1 MKKIFYVFLLPLLFL
16 SCSKEEDDDGLEKI
30 TDTIVGRYV
39 CRSATIQGRLLDLNG
54 DGTAGDDMVAEF
66 EGFELAYQRITEE
79 PVRIFPVKEY
89 ETEESFLIEI
99 PKQRVDYD
107 KRAGKY
113 IIKDMYIGDSMFIGF
128 KYSVDRSGKINTA
141 AYNEGNGDD
150 LGGEYDDMIYLID
163 YQGNS
168 ARSLTFDQAG
178 GFEAVIDCTCY
189 DFATDEVVTVPV
201 LFVYERVSYSL
212 D

>member
-1 MKKIFYVFLLPLLFL
+1 MMKKSFYVFLLPLLLL
-16 SCSKEEDDDGLEKI
+16 SCSKEEDDSLEKI
-30 TDTIVGRYV
+30 TDTIIGRYE
-39 CRSATIQGRLLDLNG
+39 CRSATIQGRLLDING
-54 DGTAGDDMVAEF
+54 DGKVGDDMMTEF

-89 ETEESFLIEI
+89 ETDESFHIEI

-107 KRAGKY
+107 KRSGKY
-113 IIKDMYIGDSMFIGF
+113 IIRGMYIGDSMYIGF
-128 KYSVDRSGKINTA
+128 EYSVDRSGKINA
-141 AYNEGNGDD
+141 APHNEGNGDD

-168 ARSLTFDQAG
+168 AKEIAFDQAG
-178 GFEAVIDCTCY
+178 GFEAVVDCTCY
-189 DFATDEVVTVPV
+189 DFATDEMVTVPV
-201 LFVYERVSYSL
+201 RFVYERVSYSL

>member
-1 MKKIFYVFLLPLLFL
+1 MRKYHVRFLEG
-16 SCSKEEDDDGLEKI
+16 KA
-30 TDTIVGRYV
+30 
-39 CRSATIQGRLLDLNG
+39 SARMPTYS
-54 DGTAGDDMVAEF
+54 T
-66 EGFELAYQRITEE
+66 
-79 PVRIFPVKEY
+79 
-89 ETEESFLIEI
+89 
-99 PKQRVDYD
+99 
-107 KRAGKY
+107 
-113 IIKDMYIGDSMFIGF
+113 MYIGDSMFIGF

-168 ARSLTFDQAG
+168 ARSLTFDQEG

>member
-1 MKKIFYVFLLPLLFL
+1 MKKSFYVFLLPLLFL
-16 SCSKEEDDDGLEKI
+16 SCSKEEEDDSLEKI

-39 CRSATIQGRLLDLNG
+39 CRSATIQGRLLDING
-54 DGTAGDDMVAEF
+54 DGKVGDDMITEF

-89 ETEESFLIEI
+89 ETDESFHIEI

-107 KRAGKY
+107 KRSGKY
-113 IIKDMYIGDSMFIGF
+113 IIRGMYIGDSMYIGF
-128 KYSVDRSGKINTA
+128 EYSVDRSGKINA
-141 AYNEGNGDD
+141 APHNEGNGDD

-168 ARSLTFDQAG
+168 AKEIAFDQAG
-178 GFEAVIDCTCY
+178 GFEAVVDCTCY
-189 DFATDEVVTVPV
+189 DFATDEMVTVPV
-201 LFVYERVSYSL
+201 RFVYERVSYSL

>member
-30 TDTIVGRYV
+30 TDTIVGMYE
-39 CRSATIQGRLLDLNG
+39 CRSATIQGRLLDING
-54 DGTAGDDMVAEF
+54 DGKVGDDMMTEF

-89 ETEESFLIEI
+89 ETDESFHIEI

-107 KRAGKY
+107 KRSGKY
-113 IIKDMYIGDSMFIGF
+113 IIRGMYIGDSMYIGF
-128 KYSVDRSGKINTA
+128 EYSVDRSGKINA
-141 AYNEGNGDD
+141 APHNEGNGDD

-168 ARSLTFDQAG
+168 AKEIAFDQAG
-178 GFEAVIDCTCY
+178 GFEAVVDCTCY
-189 DFATDEVVTVPV
+189 DFATDEMVTVPV
-201 LFVYERVSYSL
+201 RFVYERVSYSL

>member
-1 MKKIFYVFLLPLLFL
+1 MKKSFYVFLLPLLLL
-16 SCSKEEDDDGLEKI
+16 SCSKEEDDSLEKI

-39 CRSATIQGRLLDLNG
+39 CRSATIQGRLLDING

-89 ETEESFLIEI
+89 ETDESFHIEI

-107 KRAGKY
+107 KRSGKY
-113 IIKDMYIGDSMFIGF
+113 IIRGMYIGDSMYIGF
-128 KYSVDRSGKINTA
+128 EYSVDRSGKINA
-141 AYNEGNGDD
+141 APHNEGNGDD

-168 ARSLTFDQAG
+168 AKEIAFDQAG
-178 GFEAVIDCTCY
+178 GFEAVVDCTCY
-189 DFATDEVVTVPV
+189 DFATDEMVTVPV
-201 LFVYERVSYSL
+201 RFVYERVSYSL

>member
-16 SCSKEEDDDGLEKI
+16 SCSKEEDDSLEKI

-39 CRSATIQGRLLDLNG
+39 CRSATIQGRLLDING
-54 DGTAGDDMVAEF
+54 DGKVGDDMMTEF

-89 ETEESFLIEI
+89 ETDESFHIEI

-107 KRAGKY
+107 KRSGKY
-113 IIKDMYIGDSMFIGF
+113 IIRGMYIGDSMYIGF
-128 KYSVDRSGKINTA
+128 EYSVDRSGKINA
-141 AYNEGNGDD
+141 APHNEGNGDD

-168 ARSLTFDQAG
+168 AKEIAFDQAG
-178 GFEAVIDCTCY
+178 GFEAVVDCTCY
-189 DFATDEVVTVPV
+189 DFATDEMVTVPV
-201 LFVYERVSYSL
+201 RFVYERVSYSL

>member
-1 MKKIFYVFLLPLLFL
+1 MKKIFYVFLLPLLLL
-16 SCSKEEDDDGLEKI
+16 SCSKEEDDSLEKI

-39 CRSATIQGRLLDLNG
+39 CRSATIQGRLLDING
-54 DGTAGDDMVAEF
+54 DGKVGDDMMTEF

-89 ETEESFLIEI
+89 ETDESFHIEI

-107 KRAGKY
+107 KRSGKY
-113 IIKDMYIGDSMFIGF
+113 IIRGMYIGDSMYIGF
-128 KYSVDRSGKINTA
+128 EYSVDRSGKINA
-141 AYNEGNGDD
+141 APHNEGNGDD

-168 ARSLTFDQAG
+168 AKEIAFDQAG
-178 GFEAVIDCTCY
+178 GFEAVVDCTCY
-189 DFATDEVVTVPV
+189 DFATDEMVTVPV
-201 LFVYERVSYSL
+201 RFVYERVSYSL

>member
-1 MKKIFYVFLLPLLFL
+1 MKKSFYVFLLPLLLL

-30 TDTIVGRYV
+30 TDTIVGMYE
-39 CRSATIQGRLLDLNG
+39 CRSATIQGRLLDING
-54 DGTAGDDMVAEF
+54 DGKVGDDMMTEF

-89 ETEESFLIEI
+89 ETDESFHIEI

-107 KRAGKY
+107 KRSGKY
-113 IIKDMYIGDSMFIGF
+113 IIRGMYIGDSMYIGF
-128 KYSVDRSGKINTA
+128 EYSVDRSGKINA
-141 AYNEGNGDD
+141 APHNEGNGDD

-168 ARSLTFDQAG
+168 AKEIAFDQAG
-178 GFEAVIDCTCY
+178 GFEAVVDCTCY
-189 DFATDEVVTVPV
+189 DFATDEMVTVPV
-201 LFVYERVSYSL
+201 RFVYERVSYSL

>member
-1 MKKIFYVFLLPLLFL
+1 MMKKSFYVFLLPLLLL
-16 SCSKEEDDDGLEKI
+16 SCSKEEDDSLEKI

-39 CRSATIQGRLLDLNG
+39 CRSATIQGRLLDING
-54 DGTAGDDMVAEF
+54 DGKVGDDMMTEF

-89 ETEESFLIEI
+89 ETDESFHIEI

-107 KRAGKY
+107 KRSGKY
-113 IIKDMYIGDSMFIGF
+113 IIRGMYIGDSMYIGF
-128 KYSVDRSGKINTA
+128 EYSVDRSGKINA
-141 AYNEGNGDD
+141 APHNEGNGDD

-168 ARSLTFDQAG
+168 AKEIAFDQAG
-178 GFEAVIDCTCY
+178 GFEAVVDCTCY
-189 DFATDEVVTVPV
+189 DFATDEMVTVPV
-201 LFVYERVSYSL
+201 RFVYERVSYSL

>member
-1 MKKIFYVFLLPLLFL
+1 MKKIFYVFLLPLLLL
-16 SCSKEEDDDGLEKI
+16 SCSKEEDDSLEKI

-39 CRSATIQGRLLDLNG
+39 CRSATIQGKLLDLNG
-54 DGTAGDDMVAEF
+54 DGTAGDDMMAEF

-89 ETEESFLIEI
+89 ETDESFHIEI

-107 KRAGKY
+107 KRSGKY
-113 IIKDMYIGDSMFIGF
+113 IIRGMYIGDSMYIGF
-128 KYSVDRSGKINTA
+128 EYSVDRSGKINA
-141 AYNEGNGDD
+141 APHNEGNGDD

-168 ARSLTFDQAG
+168 AKEIAFDQAG
-178 GFEAVIDCTCY
+178 GFEAVVDCTCY
-189 DFATDEVVTVPV
+189 DFATDEMVTVPV
-201 LFVYERVSYSL
+201 RFVYERVSYSL

>member
-16 SCSKEEDDDGLEKI
+16 SCSKEEDDSIEKI

-39 CRSATIQGRLLDLNG
+39 CRSATIQGRLLDING
-54 DGTAGDDMVAEF
+54 DGKVGDDMMTEF

-89 ETEESFLIEI
+89 ETDESFHIEI

-107 KRAGKY
+107 KRSGKY
-113 IIKDMYIGDSMFIGF
+113 IIRGMYIGDSMYIGF
-128 KYSVDRSGKINTA
+128 KYSVDRSGKINA
-141 AYNEGNGDD
+141 APHNEGNGDD

-168 ARSLTFDQAG
+168 AKEIAFDQAG
-178 GFEAVIDCTCY
+178 GFEAVVDCTCY
-189 DFATDEVVTVPV
+189 DFATDEMVTVPV
-201 LFVYERVSYSL
+201 RFVYERVSYSL

>member
-1 MKKIFYVFLLPLLFL
+1 MKKIFYVFLLPLLLL
-16 SCSKEEDDDGLEKI
+16 SCSKEEDDSLEKI

-39 CRSATIQGRLLDLNG
+39 CRSATIQGRLLDING
-54 DGTAGDDMVAEF
+54 DGKVGDDMMKEF

-89 ETEESFLIEI
+89 ETDESFHIEI

-107 KRAGKY
+107 KRSGKY
-113 IIKDMYIGDSMFIGF
+113 IIRGMYIGDSMYIGF
-128 KYSVDRSGKINTA
+128 EYSVDRSGKINA
-141 AYNEGNGDD
+141 APHNEGNGDD

-168 ARSLTFDQAG
+168 AKEIAFDQAG
-178 GFEAVIDCTCY
+178 GFEAVVDCTCY
-189 DFATDEVVTVPV
+189 DFATDEMVTVPV
-201 LFVYERVSYSL
+201 RFVYERVSYSL

>member
-1 MKKIFYVFLLPLLFL
+1 MKKSFYVFLLPLLFL
-16 SCSKEEDDDGLEKI
+16 SCSKEEDDSLEKI

-39 CRSATIQGRLLDLNG
+39 CRSATIQGRLLDING
-54 DGTAGDDMVAEF
+54 DGKVGDDMITEF

-89 ETEESFLIEI
+89 ETDESFHIEI

-107 KRAGKY
+107 KRSGKY
-113 IIKDMYIGDSMFIGF
+113 IIRGMYIGDSMYIGF
-128 KYSVDRSGKINTA
+128 EYSVDRSGKINA
-141 AYNEGNGDD
+141 APHNEGNGDD

-168 ARSLTFDQAG
+168 AKEIAFDQAG
-178 GFEAVIDCTCY
+178 GFEAVVDCTCY
-189 DFATDEVVTVPV
+189 DFATDEMVTVPV
-201 LFVYERVSYSL
+201 RFVYERVSYSL

>member
-1 MKKIFYVFLLPLLFL
+1 MKKSFYVFLLPLLLL
-16 SCSKEEDDDGLEKI
+16 SCSKEEDDSLEKI

-39 CRSATIQGRLLDLNG
+39 CRSATIQGRLLDING
-54 DGTAGDDMVAEF
+54 DGKVGDDMMTEF

-89 ETEESFLIEI
+89 ETDESFHIEI

-107 KRAGKY
+107 KRSGKY
-113 IIKDMYIGDSMFIGF
+113 IIRGMYIGDSMYIGF
-128 KYSVDRSGKINTA
+128 EYSVDRSGKINA
-141 AYNEGNGDD
+141 APHNEGNGDD

-168 ARSLTFDQAG
+168 AKEIAFDQAG
-178 GFEAVIDCTCY
+178 GFEAVVDCTCY
-189 DFATDEVVTVPV
+189 DFATDEMVTVPV
-201 LFVYERVSYSL
+201 RFVYERVSYSL

>member
-1 MKKIFYVFLLPLLFL
+1 MKKIFYVFLLPLLLL
-16 SCSKEEDDDGLEKI
+16 SCSKEEDDSLEKI

-39 CRSATIQGRLLDLNG
+39 CRSATIQGRLLDING
-54 DGTAGDDMVAEF
+54 DGKVGDDMMAEF

-89 ETEESFLIEI
+89 ETDESFHIEI

-107 KRAGKY
+107 KRSGKY
-113 IIKDMYIGDSMFIGF
+113 IIRGMYIGDSMYIGF
-128 KYSVDRSGKINTA
+128 EYSVDRSGKINA
-141 AYNEGNGDD
+141 APHNEGNGDD

-168 ARSLTFDQAG
+168 AKEIAFDQAG
-178 GFEAVIDCTCY
+178 GFEAVVDCTCY
-189 DFATDEVVTVPV
+189 DFATDEMVTVPV
-201 LFVYERVSYSL
+201 RFVYERVSYSL

>member
-1 MKKIFYVFLLPLLFL
+1 MKKSFYVFLLPLLFL
-16 SCSKEEDDDGLEKI
+16 SCSKEEDDSLEKI

-39 CRSATIQGRLLDLNG
+39 CRSATIQGRLLDING
-54 DGTAGDDMVAEF
+54 DGKVGDDMMTEF

-89 ETEESFLIEI
+89 ETDESFHIEI

-107 KRAGKY
+107 KRSGKY
-113 IIKDMYIGDSMFIGF
+113 IIRGMYIGDSMYIGF
-128 KYSVDRSGKINTA
+128 EYSVDRSGKINA
-141 AYNEGNGDD
+141 APHNEGNGDD

-168 ARSLTFDQAG
+168 AKEIAFDQAG
-178 GFEAVIDCTCY
+178 GFEAVVDCTCY
-189 DFATDEVVTVPV
+189 DFATDEMVTVPV
-201 LFVYERVSYSL
+201 RFVYERVSYSL